1 MEWSL
6 ERSEQFVDTMRIML
20 AGYDQDPSAR
30 YPTTIEQT
38 ARCLNA
44 LPKEQAES
52 ALRDFSKSA
61 REAVQDPIPDT
72 FKKYEY
78 VVKSSTN
85 KYPDN
90 NISLSKKLPMLE
102 DETIS
107 SRTSATLGLNQL
119 MIKLLTLPDNCY
131 HCRYTEKS
139 VHWIQYVDEKTQRA
153 YYENQLT
160 GETTWECPKSQ
171 FKIDGQDFVEWE
183 EDAFTEE
190 EFLVATK
197 RAFDMVDQDK
207 NGMIEERELKDFL
220 AKTNKASQFDDMKQL
235 IPKIR
240 DLGSFR
246 AFWDA
251 VLDAYGTTRCLEL
264 FKQQFSFSITPEVP
278 SIVYETPETSPTKP

>member
-61 REAVQDPIPDT
+61 REAVQVMQRKLAEGIITSTPSID
-72 FKKYEY
+72 
-78 VVKSSTN
+78 KSIRRTP
-85 KYPDN
+85 YRTP
-90 NISLSKKLPMLE
+90 
-102 DETIS
+102 
-107 SRTSATLGLNQL
+107 SR
-119 MIKLLTLPDNCY
+119 K
-131 HCRYTEKS
+131 KS

>member
-1 MEWSL
+1 MGMS
-6 ERSEQFVDTMRIML
+6 
-20 AGYDQDPSAR
+20 
-30 YPTTIEQT
+30 
-38 ARCLNA
+38 
-44 LPKEQAES
+44 
-52 ALRDFSKSA
+52 
-61 REAVQDPIPDT
+61 
-72 FKKYEY
+72 
-78 VVKSSTN
+78 
-85 KYPDN
+85 
-90 NISLSKKLPMLE
+90 
-102 DETIS
+102 
-107 SRTSATLGLNQL
+107 
-119 MIKLLTLPDNCY
+119 
-131 HCRYTEKS
+131 
-139 VHWIQYVDEKTQRA
+139 
-153 YYENQLT
+153 
-160 GETTWECPKSQ
+160 KSQ

-220 AKTNKASQFDDMKQL
+220 AKTNKASQFDYMKQL

-264 FKQQFSFSITPEVP
+264 FKQQFGFSIIPEVP